1 MTEQILTIDE
11 FMDTQPVEITLFL
24 TGKCNFNCDFCGYKD
39 TYKFPDITKHD
50 LITLKKSLIALLTKS
65 NKTFYINLMGG
76 EPTLNES
83 LLIMC
88 MNTLNEIR
96 DLFPNKLRLWLTSNG
111 WFGRNK
117 ESIKTIWDLSFDRYI
132 ISCSE
137 DHFNQGNCTYIK
149 NILTSDYSFELYYNI
164 VNNVYDKYLS
174 ELTKLNVKEDFKLG
188 KIYNSVNCIN
198 ITDTNK
204 LLQFYKDNKS
214 IYNITYAPF
223 GIFILNSQI
232 YTACAG
238 EGAFPWCK
246 LSNTLTDL
254 DKAIDKIEGAYL
266 KVKQPCSKECML
278 TCRHLQKYGYTC
290 FDKKSLE
297 ITATDKI
304 NIKEI

>member
-1 MTEQILTIDE
+1 MTEHILTIEE

-24 TGKCNFNCDFCGYKD
+24 TGKCNFNCNFCGYKD

-50 LITLKKSLIALLTKS
+50 LITLKKSLIELLTKS

-88 MNTLNEIR
+88 MSTLNEIR

-149 NILTSDYSFELYYNI
+149 NILNFFYIYFI
-164 VNNVYDKYLS
+164 CGCYL
-174 ELTKLNVKEDFKLG
+174 
-188 KIYNSVNCIN
+188 
-198 ITDTNK
+198 
-204 LLQFYKDNKS
+204 
-214 IYNITYAPF
+214 
-223 GIFILNSQI
+223 
-232 YTACAG
+232 
-238 EGAFPWCK
+238 
-246 LSNTLTDL
+246 
-254 DKAIDKIEGAYL
+254 
-266 KVKQPCSKECML
+266 
-278 TCRHLQKYGYTC
+278 
-290 FDKKSLE
+290 
-297 ITATDKI
+297 
-304 NIKEI
+304 